1 MNFRDIF
8 LDTSVGNDLKDQD
21 HEQLTALVYD
31 PDFFTENSSQFESYF
46 GDNGERTGWSLILRG
61 LIHPDSLAQ
70 KKSLYL
76 LKRLVEHL
84 KLDLN
89 YFTNYF
95 LVLETV
101 DEKQAH
107 IVKQISGHIKNLW
120 SNYHLGKQEFTF
132 YLFQIILTEKTLHI
146 YIYFRLFAMESHITP
161 KIIFASKSSHCQICF
176 SSIHETF

>member
-1 MNFRDIF
+1 MNFKDIF
-8 LDTSVGNDLKDQD
+8 LDISEGNDKKDQD
-21 HEQLTALVYD
+21 HERLTALVYD
-31 PDFFTENSSQFESYF
+31 SDFFTENSSQFESYF
-46 GDNGERTGWSLILRG
+46 GENGGRTGWSLILRG

-120 SNYHLGKQEFTF
+120 SNYHLGKTR
-132 YLFQIILTEKTLHI
+132 I
-146 YIYFRLFAMESHITP
+146 YILS
-161 KIIFASKSSHCQICF
+161 F
-176 SSIHETF
+176 SNHFDGKKYMYTFF

>member
-1 MNFRDIF
+1 MNFQREKKMNFQDIF
-8 LDTSVGNDLKDQD
+8 LDSSGDGNDKKDQD
-21 HEQLTALVYD
+21 NEQLTAFVYD
-31 PDFFTENSSQFESYF
+31 PDFFSENSAVFVSNF
-46 GDNGERTGWSLILRG
+46 GENAGPGWSLVLRG

-120 SNYHLGKQEFTF
+120 SNYHLGK
-132 YLFQIILTEKTLHI
+132 
-146 YIYFRLFAMESHITP
+146 
-161 KIIFASKSSHCQICF
+161 
-176 SSIHETF
+176 

>member
-1 MNFRDIF
+1 MNFKEIF
-8 LDTSVGNDLKDQD
+8 LDSSDGNDKKDQD
-21 HEQLTALVYD
+21 NEKLTAFVYD
-31 PDFFTENSSQFESYF
+31 PDFFSENTENSAVFESNF
-46 GDNGERTGWSLILRG
+46 GENGPGWSLILRG
-61 LIHPDSLAQ
+61 LIHPDSLAR

-120 SNYHLGKQEFTF
+120 SNYHLGEN
-132 YLFQIILTEKTLHI
+132 LH
-146 YIYFRLFAMESHITP
+146 FF
-161 KIIFASKSSHCQICF
+161 
-176 SSIHETF
+176 